1 MNMAISSH
9 QSRRWLKLF
18 NVSLCISFFIA
29 TTLISPS
36 VSSADSSSGKAEFKA
51 HLLLSF
57 SNVEADQI
65 PTWIALQDHEIRAPH
80 EVVPERVM
88 LHLPI
93 TSAVEVVSFRPGR
106 WLLWHLNFTEKPL
119 GDTRSRYL
127 GRMIATF
134 EADTVY
140 YFGDIEFKGKNI
152 SYKPTADSI
161 LAACAKYPWLAEK
174 KLILLFNGPEV
185 QITNPCDF

>member
-9 QSRRWLKLF
+9 QSKRRLKPF
-18 NVSLCISFFIA
+18 NVSLFVSLFLA
-29 TTLISPS
+29 TTPISASANPSASPS
-36 VSSADSSSGKAEFKA
+36 GKSEYKS

-57 SNVEADQI
+57 TNMEADQV

-106 WLLWHLNFTEKPL
+106 WLLWHLNFTEKPM

-140 YFGDIEFKGKNI
+140 YFGDIEFKGKHI

-174 KLILLFNGPEV
+174 KLVLLFNGPEV